1 MSVKDINREESVGSE
16 EDHCHQDKLVGWEI
30 KTLYGNECFTGELK
44 YFNKKFVK
52 YMVSFTDGSEDYID
66 LDILLLHKKV

>member
-1 MSVKDINREESVGSE
+1 MGNRNA
-16 EDHCHQDKLVGWEI
+16 
-30 KTLYGNECFTGELK
+30 LYENECFTGELK